1 MKIGIAGC
9 TGRVG
14 QLLIEELQSG
24 AWEGTEL
31 SGGYARDL
39 SKLND
44 ATFFTTDNVEELFE
58 KSDIIIDFTL
68 PEATRNH
75 IKLAAKLQKAL
86 VIGTSGLTDE
96 DEKSIEDAA
105 KSAPIVY
112 APNTSI
118 GVNLLFALV
127 EEAAKRLG
135 DDWDAEILDL
145 HHKYKVDAP
154 SGTSYALAKAV
165 QKGRGKEFT
174 KEDLTLAREGYTGE
188 RKAGTIGFSVQRGG
202 DVTAENSTIFFG
214 MGERLEITHKASDR
228 GIFARGAI
236 KAAQWLS
243 DKPAGL
249 YSMKDVLSL

>member
-31 SGGYARDL
+31 SSGYARDL
-39 SKLND
+39 SKLKD
-44 ATFFTTDNVEELFE
+44 ATFFATDNIEALFE
-58 KSDIIIDFTL
+58 KSDIVIDFTL
-68 PEATRNH
+68 PEATREH